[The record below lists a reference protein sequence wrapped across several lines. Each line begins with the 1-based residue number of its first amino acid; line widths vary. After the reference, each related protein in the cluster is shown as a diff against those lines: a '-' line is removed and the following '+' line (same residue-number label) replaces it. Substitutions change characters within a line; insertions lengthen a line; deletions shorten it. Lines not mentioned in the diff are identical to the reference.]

1 MVPRSC
7 LAVAATMTNLSEIPF
22 HFHKTKW
29 EYGLDIN
36 SVKTL
41 FIKYL
46 MVTIRAVLQGTSFT
60 LLSLEK
66 HRRNFL
72 TFSFRKG

>member
-1 MVPRSC
+1 MVPKSG
-7 LAVAATMTNLSEIPF
+7 LAVAATMTNLSA
-22 HFHKTKW
+22 
-29 EYGLDIN
+29 N
-36 SVKTL
+36 STSFPQNKVGIWIRHLPVKTL